1 MDMALYALLQS
12 NLEGQTEC
20 KLWNGFKIEVVDKLP
35 EKQIPNTIY
44 FVIMI
49 KEEYINTTYINTTH
63 DGDIIVDHDG
73 NTIIF

>member
-44 FVIMI
+44 FVI
-49 KEEYINTTYINTTH
+49 KEAYINTTH

>member
-44 FVIMI
+44 FVII
-49 KEEYINTTYINTTH
+49 KKEEYINTTH